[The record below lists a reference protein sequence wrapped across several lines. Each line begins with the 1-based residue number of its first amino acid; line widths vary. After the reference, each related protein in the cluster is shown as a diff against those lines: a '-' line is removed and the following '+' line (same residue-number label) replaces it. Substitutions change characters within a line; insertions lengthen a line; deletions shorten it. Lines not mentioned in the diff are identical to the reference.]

1 MSILPLNQ
9 GGTGSDLSTTGGAKQ
24 FVKQTSAGSNLSV
37 ATISNTDV
45 SGITSLASLNSL
57 DTVTIFAD
65 RMPGAD
71 NSAKIANAIAAIAAL
86 LPPNSGGIVDAR
98 NLQTEASGGSQ
109 VIDPHSTRT

>member
-9 GGTGSDLSTTGGAKQ
+9 GGTGSDLSTTGGANQ
-24 FVKQTSAGSNLSV
+24 FVKQTSAGANLSV

-45 SGITSLASLNSL
+45 SGITSLASLNS
-57 DTVTIFAD
+57 FAD
-65 RMPGAD
+65 KMPGAD